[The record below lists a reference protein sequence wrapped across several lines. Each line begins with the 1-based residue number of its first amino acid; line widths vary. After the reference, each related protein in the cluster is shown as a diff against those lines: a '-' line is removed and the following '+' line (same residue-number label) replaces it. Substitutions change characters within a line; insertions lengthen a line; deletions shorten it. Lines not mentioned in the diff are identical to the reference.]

1 MILINK
7 STKILVQ
14 GITGNQGSFH
24 TKIMKEYGSNIV
36 AGTSASLKK
45 DEVHGVPVYKTIKEA
60 IAEHEINASIIF
72 VPARFCKEAII
83 EAVNAEI
90 DLITIITEGLPV
102 LDEMIAINAALQKGL
117 KVIGPNSPG
126 ILSPDACKLG
136 IMPEQYF
143 SSGDVGLVSRSGTL
157 TYEITYSLKKH
168 GISTAVGIGGD
179 PIIGMDFVDVI
190 RLFEKDPQTK
200 AIVLIGEIGGV
211 QEEEAAKM
219 IKDEIEKPVFA
230 FIAGSSINISGKRF
244 GHAGALIEGNKG
256 TAKSKKEALARAGVY
271 IVDFPYKISEKISEI
286 V

>member
-7 STKILVQ
+7 DTKILVQ

-24 TKIMKEYGSNIV
+24 TKIMKDYGSNIV
-36 AGTSASLKK
+36 AGTSASQKK
-45 DEVHGVPVYKTIKEA
+45 DEVHGVPVYRTIEQVK
-60 IAEHEINASIIF
+60 AEHEINATIIF
-72 VPARFCKEAII
+72 VPARFCREAIW
-83 EAVNAEI
+83 EAVEAEI
-90 DLITIITEGLPV
+90 DLITIITEGLPI
-102 LDEMIAINAALQKGL
+102 LDEMFAVNSALMKGL

-126 ILSPDACKLG
+126 IISPGACKLG

-143 SSGDVGLVSRSGTL
+143 PKGNIGMVSRSGTL

-179 PIIGMDFVDVI
+179 PIIGLDFVDVL
-190 RLFEKDPQTK
+190 RLFEKDQQTK

-211 QEEEAAKM
+211 REEEAAKV

-230 FIAGSSINISGKRF
+230 FIAGSSISISGKRF

-256 TAKSKKEALARAGVY
+256 TARSKKEALSRAGVH
-271 IVDFPYKISEKISEI
+271 IIDFPYKISEKISEI